1 VGPIAAILIFL
12 LIPLAAGLFLLGY
25 YLVALA
31 LKLPPGVWALTLSV
45 VAAAMVL
52 RRRDGCRGGR
62 RR

>member
-1 VGPIAAILIFL
+1 MGPFAAILIFL
-12 LIPLAAGLFLLGY
+12 LIPVATALFLFGY
-25 YLVALA
+25 LLVVLA
-31 LKLPPGVWALTLSV
+31 FKVPPGVWALTLSV